1 MTKNITISIDDFC
14 EEFDS
19 VNADTTVCFMISNNT
34 YDFNLKCQ
42 KKNID
47 FWGMVKEGIRFF
59 VEGAEIGS
67 HGTIF
72 GVSLCKKEEDEISID
87 YIFCN
92 NKGKQ
97 VFFVSVL
104 KE

>member
-1 MTKNITISIDDFC
+1 MAKNITMSIDNFC

-19 VNADTTVCFMISNNT
+19 VNADTTVCFIISNNI
-34 YDFNLKCQ
+34 YDFNLKCK

-47 FWGMVKEGIRFF
+47 FWSMVKEGIRFF
-59 VEGAEIGS
+59 VDGIEIGS

-72 GVSLCKKEEDEISID
+72 DVSLCEKEEDEISID

-92 NKGKQ
+92 NKGKR